1 MIYGFSPKAFD
12 LFFVHLYKHWKIMRT
27 LNVSI
32 SDIEYNKFGL
42 KDEKLTFSDFIDIVS
57 KELTRQNLNKCL
69 ELADKYGLSKM
80 SMDEITN
87 EVKAV
92 RKNAKNRNRH

>member
-1 MIYGFSPKAFD
+1 
-12 LFFVHLYKHWKIMRT
+12 MRT

-32 SDIEYNKFGL
+32 SDIEFNKFGL

-80 SMDEITN
+80 SMEEITN

>member
-1 MIYGFSPKAFD
+1 
-12 LFFVHLYKHWKIMRT
+12 MRT

-42 KDEKLTFSDFIDIVS
+42 NNENLTFTDFIDLIA
-57 KELTRQNLNKCL
+57 KELMKQNLNKSV
-69 ELADKYGLSKM
+69 ELAEKYGISKM
-80 SMDEITN
+80 TMDEITN

-92 RKNAKNRNRH
+92 RKNAKDRN

>member
-1 MIYGFSPKAFD
+1 
-12 LFFVHLYKHWKIMRT
+12 MRT

-32 SDIEYNKFGL
+32 SEIEFNKFGL
-42 KDEKLTFSDFIDIVS
+42 KQDKLTFTDIIDIVS

-80 SMDEITN
+80 TMEEITN

-92 RKNAKNRNRH
+92 RRNASSTSERSNLYRK